1 MERPSRANV
10 QCIRVRSL
18 PAVIEM
24 PSRRNRLARRRSN
37 LVQMPS
43 PAHRAESRANVV
55 VEMPTARMAPA
66 PGAANAKMKVN
77 SEALSRGLRI
87 AMMALAALFGWPR
100 PTRDNDPGP
109 ASAARPWRMELLSV
123 IGGSRLPATAAP
135 LPGGLIEAPAA
146 SLRRACMAKLARTA

>member
-66 PGAANAKMKVN
+66 PGANAKMKV
-77 SEALSRGLRI
+77 SSAALSCGLRI

-109 ASAARPWRMELLSV
+109 ASAARPWRMERVSAV
-123 IGGSRLPATAAP
+123 GGSRLPATAAP
-135 LPGGLIEAPAA
+135 LPGGLIEPPAA
-146 SLRRACMAKLARTA
+146 SLRQTCAAKLARTA